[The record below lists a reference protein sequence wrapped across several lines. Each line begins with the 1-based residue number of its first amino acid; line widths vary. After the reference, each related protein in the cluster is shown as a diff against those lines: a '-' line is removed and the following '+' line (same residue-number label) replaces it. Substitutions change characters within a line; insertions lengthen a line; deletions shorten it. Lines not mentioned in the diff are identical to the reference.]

1 MEQGSETTKK
11 NHKQTP
17 CIQKPRASA
26 LLVPPEFAYLLN
38 YDLLF
43 SGDAQVARCL
53 HPIVPGL
60 PWAEQSS
67 RTWSLMDAL
76 MLLDLFGHLYG
87 FPIANL
93 GILACPLE
101 AAPRTVDGGEKNDAS
116 DKGEGKLME
125 RFKHV

>member
-11 NHKQTP
+11 KTNKKTQHVYRSHVLQ
-17 CIQKPRASA
+17 
-26 LLVPPEFAYLLN
+26 LYWFLFAYLLS

-60 PWAEQSS
+60 PRAEQSS
-67 RTWSLMDAL
+67 RTWSLMDSL
-76 MLLDLFGHLYG
+76 MLPNLFGHLYG

-125 RFKHV
+125 KFKHV